1 LTGPDKSRVPNQLRA
16 LPKINLKEVKQERLF
31 KFDYFGGMWT
41 VNGMGFDMDRMDAYI
56 EQGSAEI
63 WTIRNGGTRWQHP
76 IHIHF
81 EEFQILE
88 FNGKPLKESD
98 VNNSRKDVLTLGPGD
113 EVKLFFHF
121 RDFLGC
127 HVMHCHNVVH
137 EDHTMMI
144 HWHIDPPKHGPVL
157 GSIIEPRPV
166 MRLGTPPAGF

>member
-1 LTGPDKSRVPNQLRA
+1 
-16 LPKINLKEVKQERLF
+16 
-31 KFDYFGGMWT
+31 M
-41 VNGMGFDMDRMDAYI
+41 
-56 EQGSAEI
+56 
-63 WTIRNGGTRWQHP
+63 
-76 IHIHF
+76 
-81 EEFQILE
+81 
-88 FNGKPLKESD
+88 PLKEND
-98 VNNSRKDVLTLGPGD
+98 VNHSRKDVLTLGPGD

-157 GSIIEPRPV
+157 GAIIEPRPV